1 MSDSTDVWFPT
12 KIKFPEECSG
22 LLNHQDNTIYP
33 NHCNPFHSKFCKSM
47 NKHWLRLSILQKLSN
62 AYNPEAENHQFP
74 ENHYN
79 HGFKI
84 DYRSHLYLHFPAL
97 QKICAITLFSLI
109 EPSPP
114 SPFSL
119 TCYPLYITTK
129 REIVFLIT
137 LLLKIQDNNLSNV
150 VLTSPLC
157 PLASLGAL
165 FALSRPHVTS
175 ALRYESWLR

>member
-1 MSDSTDVWFPT
+1 
-12 KIKFPEECSG
+12 
-22 LLNHQDNTIYP
+22 
-33 NHCNPFHSKFCKSM
+33 M

-109 EPSPP
+109 EPSLL
-114 SPFSL
+114 PFSL

-129 REIVFLIT
+129 REIVFLTTLLLKIQDNNLSNVVLTT

-150 VLTSPLC
+150 VLTSPRC
-157 PLASLGAL
+157 PLTSLGAL